1 VTPEEIEAMLDALV
15 VKNTADGYEYGEHL
29 PVSEFQLARDVAEA
43 VAKRCAEIC
52 DTMRAGT
59 LAAQAGNA
67 DDLSNVMLRQVAHLG
82 HEQCRDAIRAEFL
95 PATGQGG
102 G

>member
-52 DTMRAGT
+52 ENKADCGPDNGCCPTYWSE
-59 LAAQAGNA
+59 AAESCAA
-67 DDLSNVMLRQVAHLG
+67 
-82 HEQCRDAIRAEFL
+82 AIRAEFL